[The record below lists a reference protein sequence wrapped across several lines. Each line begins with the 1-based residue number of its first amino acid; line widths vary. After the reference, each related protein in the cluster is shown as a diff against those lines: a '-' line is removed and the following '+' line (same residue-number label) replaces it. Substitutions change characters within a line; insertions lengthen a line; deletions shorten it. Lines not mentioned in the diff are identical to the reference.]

1 MVNVMIVE
9 DQKLMRSI
17 LESYI
22 KKKEGYELVSSIP
35 GADRAADIC
44 DAGRIDLILM
54 DVQTERREN
63 GIAAVEKI
71 KASHP
76 EIKIVVVTSLVDCEV
91 LRRAREAGADS
102 LWYKDTDEELLME
115 AVRRTMA
122 GEHIFPD
129 APPVVE
135 VGTARS
141 TEFTNAEM
149 KVLRCLVR
157 GMSYGAIAGALGIE
171 VTTVKYHVSN
181 MLQKTN
187 LEQTPGYGMDDYCD
201 QARGLIRKLCDA
213 PDAGVHFF
221 VGATQANFT
230 VVDALLKPWQGVL
243 CADSGH
249 INVHETGA
257 VEATGHKCLALPSV
271 QGKITAQ
278 QVRDA
283 YDAHWADASH
293 EHIAQPGMVYISNP
307 TEDGTLYTKEE
318 LTDLSATCY
327 DCGLCLFVDGARMA
341 YGLASEANDLNLQDY
356 ANLCDVFYLGGTKCG
371 ALFGEAVI
379 INNPDL
385 DQDFRYAIK
394 QHGAML
400 AKGRLLGLQFLA
412 LLNGEDGTGSSP
424 YYTMAAKADRQAM
437 RIRAAFEA
445 KGCAMLFDSPTNQQ
459 FPILPNSWYNALS
472 EKYAMTLTAKPDAE
486 HTAVRFCTSW
496 ATRDEDVD
504 ALLADIASL

>member
-1 MVNVMIVE
+1 MIRFE
-9 DQKLMRSI
+9 CD
-17 LESYI
+17 YG
-22 KKKEGYELVSSIP
+22 EG
-35 GADRAADIC
+35 AAQPVL
-44 DAGRIDLILM
+44 DL
-54 DVQTERREN
+54 
-63 GIAAVEKI
+63 
-71 KASHP
+71 
-76 EIKIVVVTSLVDCEV
+76 
-91 LRRAREAGADS
+91 
-102 LWYKDTDEELLME
+102 
-115 AVRRTMA
+115 
-122 GEHIFPD
+122 
-129 APPVVE
+129 
-135 VGTARS
+135 
-141 TEFTNAEM
+141 
-149 KVLRCLVR
+149 
-157 GMSYGAIAGALGIE
+157 
-171 VTTVKYHVSN
+171 
-181 MLQKTN
+181 LQKTN

-257 VEATGHKCLALPSV
+257 VEATGHKCLA
-271 QGKITAQ
+271 
-278 QVRDA
+278 
-283 YDAHWADASH
+283 
-293 EHIAQPGMVYISNP
+293 QPGMVYISNP

-371 ALFGEAVI
+371 ALFGEAVV

-496 ATRDEDVD
+496 ATRNEDVD

>member
-1 MVNVMIVE
+1 MIRFE
-9 DQKLMRSI
+9 CD
-17 LESYI
+17 YG
-22 KKKEGYELVSSIP
+22 EG
-35 GADRAADIC
+35 AAQPVL
-44 DAGRIDLILM
+44 DL
-54 DVQTERREN
+54 
-63 GIAAVEKI
+63 
-71 KASHP
+71 
-76 EIKIVVVTSLVDCEV
+76 
-91 LRRAREAGADS
+91 
-102 LWYKDTDEELLME
+102 
-115 AVRRTMA
+115 
-122 GEHIFPD
+122 
-129 APPVVE
+129 
-135 VGTARS
+135 
-141 TEFTNAEM
+141 
-149 KVLRCLVR
+149 
-157 GMSYGAIAGALGIE
+157 
-171 VTTVKYHVSN
+171 
-181 MLQKTN
+181 LQKTN

-400 AKGRLLGLQFLA
+400 AKGRLLGLQFDTLFTDDLYFKISAHADELA
-412 LLNGEDGTGSSP
+412 MKLKKIFLE
-424 YYTMAAKADRQAM
+424 
-437 RIRAAFEA
+437 
-445 KGCAMLFDSPTNQQ
+445 KGYGLRYDSYTNQQ
-459 FPILPNSWYNALS
+459 FPILPDSHIEKLK
-472 EKYAMTLTAKPDAE
+472 EKYVFEFWEKVSDTE
-486 HTAVRFCTSW
+486 SAVRFCTSW
-496 ATRDEDVD
+496 ATKPEVVDE
-504 ALLADIASL
+504 LIKDIMEC